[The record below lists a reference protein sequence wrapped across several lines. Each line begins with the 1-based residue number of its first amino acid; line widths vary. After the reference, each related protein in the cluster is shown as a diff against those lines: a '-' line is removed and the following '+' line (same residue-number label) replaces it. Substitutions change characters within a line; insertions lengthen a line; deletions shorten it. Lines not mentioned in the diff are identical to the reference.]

1 MSTTNVVICGVGG
14 QGIILA
20 SNVLCSVAFSEALDV
35 KKSEV
40 HGMAQRGGSVIT
52 HVRFGKKVYSPL
64 IEEGTSDF
72 ILAFEPLEA
81 LRYLPYLKENGIMIV
96 NDREISPMSVLV
108 GAAKYPQDI
117 DRQLKKRGKTHFV
130 DATSIALEM
139 GNVRIVNILLLG
151 VLSRFLNF
159 KKQSWKEA
167 IKENVRGRFVDLNIT
182 AFNRG
187 MCI

>member
-1 MSTTNVVICGVGG
+1 
-14 QGIILA
+14 
-20 SNVLCSVAFSEALDV
+20 
-35 KKSEV
+35 
-40 HGMAQRGGSVIT
+40 MAQRGGSVIT

-81 LRYLPYLKENGIMIV
+81 LRYLPYLKKYGIMIV
-96 NDREISPMSVLV
+96 NDREIPPMSVLV
-108 GAAKYPQDI
+108 GAATYPQDI
-117 DRQLKKRGKTHFV
+117 DKQLKERGKTHIV
-130 DATSIALEM
+130 DATSVALEL
-139 GNVRIVNILLLG
+139 GNVRTVNIILLG
-151 VLSRFLNF
+151 ALSKFLNF

-167 IKENVRGRFVDLNIT
+167 IKENVKGRFVDLNIT